1 MNHCEDRSLSATTLF
16 AEAQG
21 LLAQGY
27 RFEMAYARF
36 LKNDPEILYLVNRG
50 PGNRFL
56 LLRVAPA
63 EDLPSLASIAP
74 LLGWYEREM
83 TDLSGIVVRGHPEPY
98 PLLIHEGLRLSA
110 PPLAPGPDC
119 PRWAGQS
126 LPPTMPEIEADQVQ
140 DLIWGPIRGD
150 VLETGEFHFSYIGE
164 AIIHYHARLA
174 YKHRGLENRFQG
186 LSPERGVY
194 LAERVSGVGSVSH
207 GLAYC
212 QAVEAALGI
221 EVPKRAQL
229 LRVVLA
235 ELERLY
241 NHFYYFARLAKTTTL
256 KVGAAEGLLLEER
269 VKQINARL
277 TGSRFL
283 RNVLAIGGLRRDLDV
298 AGLGDAL
305 APIDRDGHDYL
316 DRLSRTASYLD
327 RLIGTGSLSRDVASD
342 QGATG
347 PVARASGLDRDLRR
361 DHPYAGYPSLQFAVP
376 VRTQGDAQAR
386 AEVRTESLRE
396 ALRLIIQTVGHITPG
411 PIRTKTESAGSGEG
425 LGWVETPRGSLFYA
439 AHVEDGRLTRVKIKS
454 PSFSNWRVFPFTVHD
469 SNMMDYAI
477 NEASF
482 GLTIAGADR

>member
-1 MNHCEDRSLSATTLF
+1 MNNCEDRRLSPATLLTT
-16 AEAQG
+16 AQG
-21 LLAQGY
+21 LVANGY

-36 LKNDPEILYLVNRG
+36 HGNDPEILYLVNRG
-50 PGNRFL
+50 PGRPFL
-56 LLRVAPA
+56 LLRVSPA
-63 EDLPSLASIAP
+63 EGLPSLAPIAP

-83 TDLSGIVVRGHPEPY
+83 ADLSGILVSGHPEPY
-98 PLLIHEGLRLSA
+98 PLLIHEGLGLSA
-110 PPLAPGPDC
+110 PPLAPGTDR

-174 YKHRGLENRFQG
+174 YKHRGLEGRFQG
-186 LSPERGVY
+186 LAPERGVY

-221 EVPKRAQL
+221 DVPERAQL

-241 NHFYYFARLAKTTTL
+241 NHFHYFALLAKTTTL

-269 VKQINARL
+269 VKQINGRL

-283 RNVLAIGGLRRDLDV
+283 RNVLAVGGLRRDLDL
-298 AGLGDAL
+298 AELGNAL
-305 APIDRDGHDYL
+305 VKIGRDGHDYL
-316 DRLSRTASYLD
+316 DRLGRTASYLD
-327 RLIGTGSLSRDVASD
+327 RLIGTGWLSLDVASD

-361 DHPYAGYPSLQFAVP
+361 DHSYAGYPALRFAVP

-386 AEVRTESLRE
+386 AEVRAESLRE
-396 ALRLIIQTVGHITPG
+396 ALALITQSLSRIGPG
-411 PIRTKTESAGSGEG
+411 PIHIETAAADSGEG
-425 LGWVETPRGSLFYA
+425 LGWVETPRGSLYYA
-439 AHVEDGRLTRVKIKS
+439 VHIEDGRLARVKIKS